1 MAGIGSSFSETAEV
15 LDCISLTGL
24 SAHGYHGVE
33 DFEKKAGQL
42 FSVDVSFWLNTRQ
55 AGATDNL
62 THTINYAEVAA
73 AVHQEVTGPSRD
85 LVETLAQQIAHRL
98 LHDYPLMQQVEVTVH
113 KPEAPIP
120 VHFQDVTVT
129 IRRTRADLNQERPRR

>member
-1 MAGIGSSFSETAEV
+1 MAEIGSSFSETAAV

-55 AGATDNL
+55 AGATDDL

-120 VHFQDVTVT
+120 VPFQDVTVT

>member
-1 MAGIGSSFSETAEV
+1 MAEIGSSFSETAAV

-55 AGATDNL
+55 AGATDDL
-62 THTINYAEVAA
+62 IHTINYAEVAA

-85 LVETLAQQIAHRL
+85 LVETLAQQIANRL

-113 KPEAPIP
+113 KPEAPILVP
-120 VHFQDVTVT
+120 FQDVTVT